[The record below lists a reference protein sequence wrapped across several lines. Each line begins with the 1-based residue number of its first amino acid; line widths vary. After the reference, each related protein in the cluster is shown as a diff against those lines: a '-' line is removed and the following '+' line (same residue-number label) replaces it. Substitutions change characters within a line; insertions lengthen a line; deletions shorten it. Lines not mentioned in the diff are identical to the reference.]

1 MMNPC
6 KKQSLLITSALAVI
20 AGFTLSL
27 PNAASATNLIT
38 YDFGFYY
45 DNGNDGYSG
54 SITVDDDNIST
65 RTFGSGG
72 VFSLSNTEEA
82 VTWNANKWVD
92 FVFHSIK
99 PDATIYT
106 LDNVT
111 LGSSFHIDYYSGGGY
126 WGNSGDDS
134 TSYGALTFGSYLIT
148 LEGSVFN
155 GNSGIFNGNSGVGFS
170 GFHAAFRNPT
180 GYLADT
186 NGSQGNAAR
195 MYGNFRPPIHM
206 RHPLPGTPPS
216 SIPVPVPGLALGVVT
231 ASAWLGMQQLR
242 RKPQPITQEMNA

>member
-38 YDFGFYY
+38 YDFGVYY

-72 VFSLSNTEEA
+72 FFSLSNTEEA

-99 PDATIYT
+99 SNTTIYT
-106 LDNVT
+106 LADVP
-111 LGSSFHIDYYSGGGY
+111 LGSSFHIDYYSDGGY

-134 TSYGALTFGSYLIT
+134 TSYGALNFGSYLIT

-155 GNSGIFNGNSGVGFS
+155 GNSGVSFL
-170 GFHAAFRNPT
+170 GFHAANRNPT
-180 GYLADT
+180 GSLADT
-186 NGSQGNAAR
+186 NGSQGEAR
-195 MYGNFRPPIHM
+195 MYGNFRLPIHM
-206 RHPLPGTPPS
+206 RHPLPVTPPNY
-216 SIPVPVPGLALGVVT
+216 IPIPVPGLALGVVT
-231 ASAWLGMQQLR
+231 ASAWFGIQQLR

>member
-1 MMNPC
+1 MSEELFMMNSC
-6 KKQSLLITSALAVI
+6 KKQSLIITSALAVI

-45 DNGNDGYSG
+45 DNSNNDEYSG

-72 VFSLSNTEEA
+72 FFSFSDTEEA
-82 VTWNANKWVD
+82 VAWNANKWVN

-99 PDATIYT
+99 PDARIYT
-106 LDNVT
+106 LADVT
-111 LGSSFHIDYYSGGGY
+111 LGSSFHIDYYSGG
-126 WGNSGDDS
+126 NSQDGS
-134 TSYGALTFGSYLIT
+134 SSSEYGFGSYLIT

-155 GNSGIFNGNSGVGFS
+155 ESRLNGNSGVSFLGFDAS
-170 GFHAAFRNPT
+170 FRNPM
-180 GYLADT
+180 GYFADT
-186 NGSQGNAAR
+186 NGPQGNAR
-195 MYGNFRPPIHM
+195 MDGTFRPSIHM
-206 RHPLPGTPPS
+206 RHPLPGTPPDYMP
-216 SIPVPVPGLALGVVT
+216 IPVPGLALGVVT